1 MKKPSRIRFGAVF
14 LLFSI
19 HRTERTSNPARIKD
33 FGLKRIERNKIK
45 ILLRSEW
52 VCAIIIVFIQ
62 MRRYFDVFGRR
73 CRLITLPAQSR
84 PLDRTDN
91 R

>member
-19 HRTERTSNPARIKD
+19 HRTERTGNPARIKN
-33 FGLKRIERNKIK
+33 FGLKSIERNKIK

-52 VCAIIIVFIQ
+52 VCAIIMIV
-62 MRRYFDVFGRR
+62 R
-73 CRLITLPAQSR
+73 
-84 PLDRTDN
+84 
-91 R
+91 